1 MRRIQFKRIMVFRT
15 GAFEARRH
23 LNNPTGHGQDNSD
36 DLARYVLYLDRETNN
51 HRRNFAL
58 CRGSRRMSPVG

>member
-1 MRRIQFKRIMVFRT
+1 MVFRP

-23 LNNPTGHGQDNSD
+23 LYNPTGHGQDNSD

-51 HRRNFAL
+51 HRRNFAY
-58 CRGSRRMSPVG
+58 RPG